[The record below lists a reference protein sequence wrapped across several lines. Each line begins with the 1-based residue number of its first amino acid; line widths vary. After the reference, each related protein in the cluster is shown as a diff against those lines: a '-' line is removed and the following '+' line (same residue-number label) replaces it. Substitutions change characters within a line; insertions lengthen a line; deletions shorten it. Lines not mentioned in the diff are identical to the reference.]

1 MMKLSYSLNLCTL
14 FIFLSA
20 TVDGQEDKKVTARIE
35 SNVLENQI
43 RLKAVVTNNTAVYK
57 ELNYLLVSIKKGN
70 GGNLSNNQQGGKF
83 SINPNEVKVLSE
95 INVNLEQ
102 KDALKAFLYVK
113 DEETQKLIAKDSL
126 ELNTD
131 LFKKKTAKVEE
142 DAVFE
147 LRGLTIDETKTK
159 VGKDFYDL
167 FYLQYSQL
175 PDKSSG
181 VITISELPLRGTSG
195 QISIQID
202 DKIIYSFMTNPNGDY
217 LKEQLAAGLKYI
229 KEFNAKKNLIKNEFI
244 Y

>member
-1 MMKLSYSLNLCTL
+1 MKFLYSLNLCTL

-20 TVDGQEDKKVTARIE
+20 LVDGQEDKKVNARIE
-35 SNVLENQI
+35 SSTLENQI

-57 ELNYLLVSIKKGN
+57 ELNYMLISIKKGN
-70 GGNLSNNQQGGKF
+70 SGNLSNNQQSGKF

-95 INVNLEQ
+95 ISVNLEP
-102 KDALKAFLYVK
+102 KDALKAFLYVR
-113 DEETQKLIAKDSL
+113 DEETRKLIAKDSI
-126 ELNTD
+126 ELNND
-131 LFKKKTAKVEE
+131 LFRKKTDKVEE

-147 LRGLTIDETKTK
+147 LKGLTIDETKTK

-167 FYLQYSQL
+167 FYMQYSQI

-181 VITISELPLRGTSG
+181 AVTISELPLRGTSG
-195 QISIQID
+195 QINIQMD
-202 DKIIYSFMTNPNGDY
+202 DKVIYSFMTNPNEDY
-217 LKEQLAAGLKYI
+217 LKEQLAASLKYI

>member
-1 MMKLSYSLNLCTL
+1 MKLLYFLSLCTL
-14 FIFLSA
+14 FIFLSSQ
-20 TVDGQEDKKVTARIE
+20 VEGQEDKKVNARIE
-35 SNVLENQI
+35 SSVLENQI
-43 RLKAVVTNNTAVYK
+43 KLKAVVTNNTAVYK
-57 ELNYLLVSIKKGN
+57 ELNYLLISIKKGN
-70 GGNLSNNQQGGKF
+70 AGNLSNNQQSGKF

-95 INVNLEQ
+95 INVNLEA
-102 KDALKAFLYVK
+102 KDALKVFLYVR
-113 DEETQKLIAKDSL
+113 DEETRKLITKDSL

-147 LRGLTIDETKTK
+147 LKGLTIDDTKTK

-167 FYLQYSQL
+167 FYIQYSQI

-181 VITISELPLRGTSG
+181 AITISELPLRGTSG

-202 DKIIYSFMTNPNGDY
+202 DKVIYSFMTNPNEDY
-217 LKEQLAAGLKYI
+217 LKEQLAASLKYI
-229 KEFNAKKNLIKNEFI
+229 KEFNTKKNLIKNEFI